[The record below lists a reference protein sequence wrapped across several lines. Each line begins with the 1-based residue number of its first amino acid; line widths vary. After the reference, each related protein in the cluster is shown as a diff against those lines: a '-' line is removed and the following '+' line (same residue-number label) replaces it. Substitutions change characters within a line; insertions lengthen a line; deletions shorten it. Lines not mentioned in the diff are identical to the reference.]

1 MRTQRNSTVARA
13 AAGLA
18 VLCAMSMSTAAC
30 AGNAGAPTTIAAPV
44 ERVDVD
50 PTLLQLPGNDSQYDV
65 ASSVMAAMA
74 QAEYT
79 VTGTVVGWQEGPAE
93 ISDWQDGQGARSLTA
108 LMEVA
113 VDGSY
118 GSEQA
123 PSTVYVELWRGEDAV
138 DESGAQVPLGKN
150 RAYNVLPL
158 DQLAQGAPA
167 GARVVVI
174 GTRVPVATASA
185 APDSATVLRPIAQ
198 GLWFEDA
205 DGSLVNGL
213 LPPEDAFVGTWPG
226 ADSGGRATF
235 AELVDEVAKG

>member
-1 MRTQRNSTVARA
+1 
-13 AAGLA
+13 
-18 VLCAMSMSTAAC
+18 
-30 AGNAGAPTTIAAPV
+30 V

-50 PTLLQLPGNDSQYDV
+50 PTLLQLPGNDSQHAV
-65 ASSVMAAMA
+65 ASSVAAAMA
-74 QAEYT
+74 QADYT
-79 VTGTVVGWQEGPAE
+79 VAGTVVGWQEGAAE
-93 ISDWQDGQGARSLTA
+93 ISDWRDGQGDRSLTA

-113 VDGSY
+113 VEVSY

-138 DESGAQVPLGKN
+138 DKSGRQVPLGKD

-158 DQLAQGAPA
+158 EQLAHGAPA
-167 GARVVVI
+167 SARVLVIGARV
-174 GTRVPVATASA
+174 PAATASDTDVVPA
-185 APDSATVLRPIAQ
+185 AVPDSATVLRPIAQ

-213 LPPEDAFVGTWPG
+213 LPSEDAFVGTWPG